1 MNWQGKTWATLGDSI
16 TAANGY
22 QPLVREALGFDETR
36 NYGKSGCPMTA
47 GGDTDAGSTYRVGLG
62 IDRVPECVTILAG
75 TNDYRLG
82 KPLGRWN
89 DGDPLTFVGA
99 YTGLIEGLLTRNPAT
114 RLNLWTPLQR
124 DKDGYDTEAPNEA
137 GYRLSDYVEAV
148 LTLGRKYSLPV
159 LDLYA
164 ESGFSKLTLP
174 LFTDDGLHPMSADT
188 PESLRSRC
196 RSFAGSRTDK
206 PITCTHPTNF
216 QGAFFC

>member
-22 QPLVREALGFDETR
+22 QPLVREALGFADVL

-62 IDRVPECVTILAG
+62 IESVPECVTIFAG

-82 KPLGRWN
+82 KPLGNRN
-89 DGDPLTFVGA
+89 ERDPQTFVGA
-99 YTGLIEGLLTRNPAT
+99 YVGLIEGLLARNPAA

-124 DKDGYDTEAPNEA
+124 DKDGYDTEAPNAA
-137 GYRLSDYVEAV
+137 GHRLSDYVEAV
-148 LTLGRKYSLPV
+148 LTLGRQYSLPV

-164 ESGFSKLTLP
+164 DSGFTKLTLP
-174 LFTDDGLHPMSADT
+174 LFTSDGLHPNERGHQRIASLAVPFLRRIAD
-188 PESLRSRC
+188 
-196 RSFAGSRTDK
+196 GS
-206 PITCTHPTNF
+206 
-216 QGAFFC
+216 